1 MTPRHF
7 LEVDDLTA
15 TEVEEVLDLAE
26 APRPPRVLDGRG
38 AALLFEKPSART
50 RNAAEMAVVHLG
62 GHPVAMQGVEVG
74 IDVRESAED
83 LARVLSGFHA
93 AIGARVH
100 AHTTVVRMAG
110 AATVPV
116 VNLLSD
122 AAHPTQ
128 ALADLLT
135 LRQQLGGL
143 SGRRLA
149 WVGDAN
155 NVFCSLSLA
164 AAMVG
169 MDVHAACPP
178 GYGPTDEH
186 LARVAGLGGRVEVA
200 ERPEVAVRG
209 ADVVSTDVW
218 TSMGQEEEAE
228 GRRLAFAGFT
238 VDQALMDHAGPGAA
252 FLHCL
257 PAHRGEE
264 VTAEVVDGPRSLV
277 WAQSANRLHAIRG
290 LLAHL
295 LAGGGPG
302 GGGAP

>member
-1 MTPRHF
+1 MTLRHF

-15 TEVEEVLDLAE
+15 AELVEVLDLAE
-26 APRPPRVLDGRG
+26 ASDPPQVLAGKG

-50 RNAAEMAVVHLG
+50 RNAAEMAVFHLG
-62 GHPVAMQGVEVG
+62 GHPVAMRASEVG
-74 IDVRESAED
+74 IDERETAED

-93 AIGARVH
+93 VIGARVFDH
-100 AHTTVVRMAG
+100 HTLARMAA

-128 ALADLLT
+128 ALADVLT
-135 LRQQLGGL
+135 LRQHLGPL

-155 NVFCSLSLA
+155 NVFRSLSLS

-169 MDVHAACPP
+169 MEVHAACPA
-178 GYGPTDEH
+178 GFGPAPDH
-186 LARVAGLGGRVEVA
+186 LERVAAIGGHVVVTD
-200 ERPEVAVRG
+200 RPEVAVEG

-228 GRRLAFAGFT
+228 RRRAAFAGFI
-238 VDQALMDHAGPGAA
+238 VDRALLDRADPGAV

-264 VTAEVVDGPRSLV
+264 VSADVVDGPQSLV
-277 WAQSANRLHAIRG
+277 WPQSVNRLHAIRG
-290 LLAHL
+290 LLCFLVAR
-295 LAGGGPG
+295 P
-302 GGGAP
+302 